1 MKSLPRTQEKVLAL
15 LAESGRTHAYDLKL
29 QLRHELGHSSV
40 YAALTGAEAKGY
52 VVAQWEDPNDRPPGE
67 GPLRKYYE
75 ITVAGLEA
83 LRAVPSPRRGRGR
96 VLGGEVL
103 PQ

>member
-1 MKSLPRTQEKVLAL
+1 
-15 LAESGRTHAYDLKL
+15 
-29 QLRHELGHSSV
+29 
-40 YAALTGAEAKGY
+40 
-52 VVAQWEDPNDRPPGE
+52 VAQWEDPYGRPPGS

-83 LRAVPSPRRGRGR
+83 LRAIPAPWHRGRRLLGR
-96 VLGGEVL
+96 EAL

>member
-1 MKSLPRTQEKVLAL
+1 MRSLPRTQQKVLAL
-15 LAESGRTHAYDLKL
+15 LAENGRTHAYDLKL
-29 QLRHELGHSSV
+29 QLRNDLGHSSV
-40 YAALTGAEAKGY
+40 YCALSGAEAKGY
-52 VVAQWEDPNDRPPGE
+52 VVAQWEDPYGRPPGS

-83 LRAVPSPRRGRGR
+83 LRAIPAPWHRGRRLLGR
-96 VLGGEVL
+96 EAL